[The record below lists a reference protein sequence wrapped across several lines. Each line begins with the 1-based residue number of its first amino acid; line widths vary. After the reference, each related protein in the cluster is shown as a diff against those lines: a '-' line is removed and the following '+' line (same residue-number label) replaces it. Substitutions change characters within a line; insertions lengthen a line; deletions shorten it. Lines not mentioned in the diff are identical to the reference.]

1 MRLFFN
7 HLKTK
12 FNSLFPNKGDKLL
25 FFLVLIS
32 GFILFVGLLNR
43 FTAEASEVD
52 STISIIGTTDP
63 TMTVEQVSHVLYD
76 GLNVND
82 PNYTW
87 GDFLRDF
94 SYSLV
99 DTYFGVAPGL
109 LSELEGAVAQTV
121 SDWII
126 DFDTQSNI
134 VKLRPGQRDQLRDIY
149 ERLGFSPGSSN
160 IGYWRPLPVEYGNV
174 RIYSNTPN
182 VFITIASAGS
192 GYGDRVLVALRGSD
206 ASATAIRLFIASGAS
221 STVAQINT
229 FYQGSNFSGY
239 YKQISDASASN
250 AVISLWNTNNYPL
263 YLDSSISGSQDNA
276 LADFFGLESSSDP
289 VWNGNLFFYD
299 DDILQRLN
307 TVPGSDGSRSVNR
320 YQDLISND
328 VEPDD
333 NLTNYFL
340 PDYNIVFN
348 PDFSVPIW
356 LSVDPDPD
364 NHKIIEPFDYDL
376 PERFS
381 VYEIDSDTSFYQS
394 VINSL
399 PFSFGFVDIYIYFP
413 LGLGVAA
420 LILRRK

>member
-7 HLKTK
+7 HFKTK
-12 FNSLFPNKGDKLL
+12 FNSLFPHKGDKLL

-52 STISIIGTTDP
+52 STISVIGTSDP

-76 GLNVND
+76 GLNIND

-109 LSELEGAVAQTV
+109 LSDLESAVAQAV
-121 SDWII
+121 ADWII

-134 VKLRPGQRDQLRDIY
+134 IKLRPGQRDELRDIY
-149 ERLGFSPGSSN
+149 ERLGFSSASVNIGLWHPYPLQVYSNGVAQYRYFSDYPVYMTTVGSSN
-160 IGYWRPLPVEYGNV
+160 LQISAIRSDSSTPVVVYTQQIIN
-174 RIYSNTPN
+174 NPN
-182 VFITIASAGS
+182 VTPPVSSYTLSNYYVGS
-192 GYGDRVLVALRGSD
+192 LHSGVYLQTGQGRLIENSD
-206 ASATAIRLFIASGAS
+206 
-221 STVAQINT
+221 
-229 FYQGSNFSGY
+229 FYHY
-239 YKQISDASASN
+239 
-250 AVISLWNTNNYPL
+250 
-263 YLDSSISGSQDNA
+263 DNLQEA

-289 VWNGNLFFYD
+289 VWNGNLYFYD

-320 YQDLISND
+320 YQDLVSND
-328 VEPDD
+328 VELDE

-340 PDYNIVFN
+340 PDYNIIFN

-364 NHKIIEPFDYDL
+364 EHKIIEPFNYDL
-376 PERFS
+376 PDRFS